1 MMRYTELSKAIDD
14 SVRKACEGKRVGI
27 AFSGGMDSG
36 LLAALAS
43 KYAKSVTCYTC
54 GTDDAFDVAA
64 GKELAEKLGL
74 PWVHCRISEESI
86 EDTIRELILA
96 TGVSDPFTISYELQ
110 LFTVCREADERVILS
125 GQGSDEYFGGC
136 ASSVNEDDSEYTAFT
151 NWGIER
157 MMKVSQPCELAI
169 ASHFKKQLRYPY
181 LDEEVLSCIE
191 KIDPEELRPRSL
203 DERKNVLKTVA
214 TELGFPI
221 LAHRTKKASQY
232 GSNTT
237 ELIREMA
244 RSKGLRYNG
253 YIAGIYES
261 LGLRNANLLR
271 DSALDV
277 RMDPILVHDSKIVLK
292 ELGLTDSEAIARF
305 YRKMVKE
312 GNLDFLE
319 KDRE

>member
-1 MMRYTELSKAIDD
+1 MASYERLGKTLEE
-14 SVRKACEGKRVGI
+14 SVQKICEDKRVGI

-74 PWVHCRISEESI
+74 PWVHCRISEDDI

-110 LFTVCREADERVILS
+110 LFTVCRDASERVILS

-136 ASSVNEDDSEYTAFT
+136 ASSVNDNDSEYTAFT
-151 NWGIER
+151 DWGIER

-181 LDEEVLSCIE
+181 LDEQVIE
-191 KIDPEELRPRSL
+191 CVNQIDPEELRPRSL
-203 DERKNVLKTVA
+203 EERKSVLKTVV

-232 GSNTT
+232 GSGTT
-237 ELIREMA
+237 ELIRDTA
-244 RSKGLRYNG
+244 KSKGLRYNG

-277 RMDPILVHDSKIVLK
+277 RIDPILVHDSKIVLEK
-292 ELGLTDSEAIARF
+292 LDLTDSEAIAAF
-305 YRKMVKE
+305 YKKMVKE
-312 GNLDFLE
+312 GNIDFLE
-319 KDRE
+319 NEKE

>member
-1 MMRYTELSKAIDD
+1 MAKYEALGNALEE
-14 SVRKACEGKRVGI
+14 SVRKVSEGKRAGI

-54 GTDDAFDVAA
+54 GTDDAFDVQA

-74 PWVHCRISEESI
+74 PWVHCRICKENI
-86 EDTIRELILA
+86 EDDIRGLILA

-110 LFTVCREADERVILS
+110 LFTVCREASERVILS

-136 ASSVNEDDSEYTAFT
+136 ASSVNDNDSEYTAFT
-151 NWGIER
+151 DWGIER

-181 LDEEVLSCIE
+181 LDEQVIE
-191 KIDPEELRPRSL
+191 CVNQIDPEELRPRSL
-203 DERKNVLKTVA
+203 EERKSVLKTVVND
-214 TELGFPI
+214 LGFPL

-232 GSNTT
+232 GSGTT
-237 ELIREMA
+237 ELIRDSA
-244 RSKGLRYNG
+244 RAKGLRYNG

-277 RMDPILVHDSKIVLK
+277 RMDPILVHDSKIVLEK
-292 ELGLTDSEAIARF
+292 LGLTDSEAIAAF
-305 YRKMVKE
+305 YKRMVKE
-312 GNLDFLE
+312 GNIDFLE
-319 KDRE
+319 NEKE

>member
-1 MMRYTELSKAIDD
+1 MTTYAELDRTIDD
-14 SVRKACEGKRVGI
+14 SVRKVCEGKRVGV

-74 PWVHCRISEESI
+74 PWVHCRISEENI

-110 LFTVCREADERVILS
+110 LFTVCREADERIILS

-151 NWGIER
+151 DWGIER

-203 DERKNVLKTVA
+203 DERKSVLKTVA